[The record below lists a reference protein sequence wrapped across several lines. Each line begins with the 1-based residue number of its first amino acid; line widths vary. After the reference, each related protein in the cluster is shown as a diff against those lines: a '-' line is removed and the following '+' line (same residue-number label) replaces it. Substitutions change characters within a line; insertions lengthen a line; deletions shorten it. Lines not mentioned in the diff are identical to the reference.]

1 MAQLAMITIPPSV
14 DFSIG
19 SESDG
24 MTPSTCDLLK
34 YNPIKS
40 LDKSGLDLID
50 FVAVTKLTV
59 LAATKG
65 VHLSVLC
72 DDCAVKSSTCNLLRT
87 LPKKRF
93 NETR

>member
-1 MAQLAMITIPPSV
+1 MAQLAMIPIPPSIN
-14 DFSIG
+14 FSIG
-19 SESDG
+19 SKSDG

-50 FVAVTKLTV
+50 FVAMTKLTMF
-59 LAATKG
+59 TSPEG
-65 VHLSVLC
+65 VHLPVLG
-72 DDCAVKSSTCNLLRT
+72 DDCAVKSSAGDLLWT
-87 LPKKRF
+87 FPKKRF